1 MLGGMAHGRTDADGP
16 ERKEKPSKQASKRAT
31 GRRWSR
37 PDTVRERE
45 AQLAGGEQKGQV
57 VKVFSQTQFGASDE
71 GEDGI
76 KHEIGCQGSPKN
88 KIYGRELPSGH
99 LK

>member
-1 MLGGMAHGRTDADGP
+1 MLGGMAHGRTDGP
-16 ERKEKPSKQASKRAT
+16 ERKEKPT
-31 GRRWSR
+31 NR
-37 PDTVRERE
+37 PTVESAGYGQRERE

-57 VKVFSQTQFGASDE
+57 VRVFSQTRFGASEE

-76 KHEIGCQGSPKN
+76 KHEIGCQRVDQGIP
-88 KIYGRELPSGH
+88 GREVPSEY